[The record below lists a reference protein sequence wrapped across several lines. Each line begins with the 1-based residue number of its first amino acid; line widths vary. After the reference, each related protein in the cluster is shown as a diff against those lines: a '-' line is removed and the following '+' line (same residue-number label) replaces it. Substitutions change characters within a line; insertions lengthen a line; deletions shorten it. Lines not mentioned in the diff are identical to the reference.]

1 VRAAILTEYGRTPQV
16 GDFDEPAPTA
26 DGQEVA
32 EVLAAGMNPVDISTA
47 SGTFYGGSPPL
58 PSVVGRE
65 GVVRA
70 SSGRTV
76 YIDHSVP
83 PFGSFAERTLIE
95 PDTAYGVPDDLDP
108 ALAVCFGI
116 AGLAGWLSLE
126 HRAGLREGE
135 TVIVLG
141 SGGVVGQVAIQA
153 ARLLGA
159 GRVVAVAREADRL
172 QRASVL
178 GADATVRIGDFDDLA
193 QALREACDGGADVV
207 VDPVWGD
214 PAVAALDA
222 LKPFGRLV
230 NLGQSAGATATVA
243 SARVRGQTL
252 SILGHTN
259 FAVPHEV
266 RRAAYERMCGHA
278 LAGELRVEVERIPL
292 DEAPLAWERQA
303 SSPGRKLVVV
313 P

>member
-1 VRAAILTEYGRTPQV
+1 VRAAILTAYGEPPQV

-32 EVLAAGMNPVDISTA
+32 QVLAAGMNPVDISTA

-65 GVVRA
+65 AVVRTA
-70 SSGRTV
+70 AGRTA
-76 YIDHSVP
+76 YIDHSIA

-95 PDTAYGVPDDLDP
+95 PGTSYAVPEDLDP

-116 AGLAGWLSLE
+116 AGLAGWLAVGW
-126 HRAGLREGE
+126 RGGLQQGE

-141 SGGVVGQVAIQA
+141 AGGVVGQVAIQA

-159 GRVVAVAREADRL
+159 ARIVAVAREADRL
-172 QRASVL
+172 EHATVL
-178 GADATVRIGDFDDLA
+178 GADATVRIGDHDDLTA
-193 QALREACDGGADVV
+193 ALKDASGGGADVV
-207 VDPVWGD
+207 VDPIWGE
-214 PAVAALDA
+214 PAKAALGA
-222 LKPFGRLV
+222 CNPYGRVV
-230 NLGQSAGATATVA
+230 NLGQSAGAEATLA
-243 SARVRGQTL
+243 SAAIRGRPL

-259 FAVPHEV
+259 FAVSHDVKRE
-266 RRAAYERMCGHA
+266 AYERMCAHA
-278 LAGELRVEVERIPL
+278 LAGELRVEVDRIPL
-292 DEAPLAWERQA
+292 ERATDAWTRQG
-303 SSPGRKLVVV
+303 SSPGVKLVVV